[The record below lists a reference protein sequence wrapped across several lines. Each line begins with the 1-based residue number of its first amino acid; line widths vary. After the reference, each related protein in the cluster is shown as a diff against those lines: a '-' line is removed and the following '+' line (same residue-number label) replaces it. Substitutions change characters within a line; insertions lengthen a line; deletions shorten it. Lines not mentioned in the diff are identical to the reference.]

1 MVKNILVATD
11 GSPRSEKAADA
22 AIMLAKSCN
31 AKLHVL
37 SVVDAGKPR
46 TAMDFDLDVAEE
58 IKEDNPEISDEW
70 EEGRMKPEQQFV
82 SHITDKASGAGV
94 EAHGIVRLGHP
105 AEEIVNAAGENDC
118 DMIVVGTHGRGP
130 VATAVMGSIATKVIH
145 DGTTPVLVVPAAD

>member
-22 AIMLAKSCN
+22 AIMLAQSCN

-37 SVVDAGKPR
+37 SVVDSGKPR
-46 TAMDFDLDVAEE
+46 TAMDFDLDVGEE
-58 IKEDNPEISDEW
+58 IKEDNPEISDEY

-82 SHITDKASGAGV
+82 SAVSKKASDAGL
-94 EAHGIVRLGHP
+94 EANGIVRVGRP
-105 AEEIVNAAGENDC
+105 AEEILNVAKENSC

-130 VATAVMGSIATKVIH
+130 IATAVMGSIATKVIH
-145 DGTTPVLVVPAAD
+145 AGTTPVLVVPASD

>member
-22 AIMLAKSCN
+22 AIMLAQSCN
-31 AKLHVL
+31 AQLHVL
-37 SVVDAGKPR
+37 SVVDSGKPR
-46 TAMDFDLDVAEE
+46 SAMDFDLDVAEE

-70 EEGRMKPEQQFV
+70 EENRMKPEQQFV
-82 SHITDKASGAGV
+82 SHVTDKASGAGI

-105 AEEIVNAAGENDC
+105 AEEIVSAAKENDC

-145 DGTTPVLVVPAAD
+145 DGSTPVLVVPAAD